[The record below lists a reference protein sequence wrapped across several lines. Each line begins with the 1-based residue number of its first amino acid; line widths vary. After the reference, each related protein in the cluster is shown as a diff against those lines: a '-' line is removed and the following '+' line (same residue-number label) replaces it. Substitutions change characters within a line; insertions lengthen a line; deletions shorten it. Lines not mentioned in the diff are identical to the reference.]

1 MISRVLIC
9 IPIFLFSFFSRS
21 QSWKLSDELKE
32 ISGLEF
38 LNDSILIAHND
49 GGNPTELF
57 LLNLKGEIIKK
68 VSVSNVKN
76 VDWEDITSDDEFIY
90 IGDIGNNLNK
100 RKDLKI
106 YRIEKSDLMEKE
118 TVNAKS
124 MQISYADQL
133 AFPPDDVHKT
143 FDSECLIA
151 ALGDL
156 WIFSK
161 NRTVPFDGICKVYR
175 FKFEAGNEKQISVF
189 TQITIGNSGWQF
201 DSVTAGDFENNKFYL
216 STYNRWIS
224 YELKNNS
231 LEQLH
236 KKNYSEYNQKEALV
250 IDSKSNSLFVA
261 NEFNK
266 LLGKQKLKKIKLK

>member
-1 MISRVLIC
+1 MIRCFYIC
-9 IPIFLFSFFSRS
+9 ILFILLSFKTFS
-21 QSWKLSDELKE
+21 QSYTLSDELKE

-38 LNDSILIAHND
+38 LNDTILIAHND
-49 GGNPTELF
+49 GGNDANLY
-57 LLNLKGEIIKK
+57 LLNLKGEILKK
-68 VSVSNVKN
+68 INISNAKN
-76 VDWEDITSDDEFIY
+76 VDWEDITGDESYIY

-100 RKDLKI
+100 RKDLTI
-106 YRIEKSDLMEKE
+106 YRISKSEMLAQEAI
-118 TVNAKS
+118 NAES
-124 MQISYADQL
+124 MSVSYADQVN
-133 AFPPDDVHKT
+133 FPPDDAHKN
-143 FDSECLIA
+143 FDSECLISA
-151 ALGDL
+151 FGDL

-175 FKFEAGNEKQISVF
+175 FKFSGGTEKQISVF
-189 TQITIGNSGWQF
+189 TQINIGKSGWHF
-201 DSVTAGDFENNKFYL
+201 DSVTAGDYEKNKFYL

-266 LLGKQKLKKIKLK
+266 VLGKQKLKKINLK